1 VRALWAAA
9 LAAGVACGNG
19 QGARGP
25 ARAPAGAATGEHAAV
40 VWRVAG
46 AAPGRGPDGLL
57 VRGAAGELAEL
68 DPRSGRT
75 LRALRLGRLEVDA
88 ALSSRELLV
97 ARGDGPWLVG
107 LDPASGAARWRHRC
121 TNAETP
127 CDLAGGRAGDRLIVL
142 GTIEHRSPTWSIGLV
157 ALDAATGRERWRRP
171 TRWSD
176 RAGTAVV
183 VDGARAFVLG
193 PDRALAVAADGRLLW
208 ERARHAALASGPA
221 ALAAG
226 GGRVAFSDRGGVRI
240 VDGAHG
246 RDVAWAAAGGAPALA
261 LAGDLLLAAGE
272 DGALAA
278 FDAATGRARWR
289 VRPADRLV
297 PPILTD
303 DRTIYVRT
311 AHAGEPV
318 GPGEAAGVI
327 ALRRADGAERW
338 RYPLGINRSI
348 VLAAGLVIADRTAD
362 DAREVVALAASLAPP
377 GRATVRGTV
386 RAAAGLPP
394 LELGGLRVR
403 IGDTVVATDAA
414 GRFAAT
420 IPAAGVATI
429 ALMDRPR
436 GVAPPPSCVG
446 ARPVRLRAE
455 RAITYQTEIVIELTI
470 PCPPV

>member
-1 VRALWAAA
+1 MRAIWAAA
-9 LAAGVACGNG
+9 LAAGAACGNG
-19 QGARGP
+19 IGAREP
-25 ARAPAGAATGEHAAV
+25 RRAAAGEYAAV

-46 AAPGRGPDGLL
+46 AAPGPVPGGVL

-68 DPRSGRT
+68 DPRDGRT
-75 LRALRLGRLEVDA
+75 LRALRLERLEVA
-88 ALSSRELLV
+88 LALSSRELLV

-107 LDPASGAARWRHRC
+107 IDPAGGAGRWGHRG
-121 TNAETP
+121 TNAATP
-127 CDLAGGRAGDRLIVL
+127 GVRVGGRAGDRLIVL

-176 RAGTAVV
+176 RAGTALI
-183 VDGARAFVLG
+183 VDGERAFVLG
-193 PDRALAVAADGRLLW
+193 PDRALAVGANGRLLW
-208 ERARHAALASGPA
+208 ERARRAELASGPA

-226 GGRVAFSDRGGVRI
+226 GGRVAFLDGGGVRI
-240 VDGAHG
+240 VEQAGG
-246 RDVAWAAAGGAPALA
+246 RDVARVAIGGSPALA

-272 DGALAA
+272 DGAIAA

-289 VRPADRLV
+289 ARPADRLL
-297 PPILTD
+297 PPILAD

-318 GPGEAAGVI
+318 GPREAAGVI

-348 VLAAGLVIADRTAD
+348 VLAAGLLIADRAAG
-362 DAREVVALAASLAPP
+362 DAREVVALAASSTPP

-403 IGDTVVATDAA
+403 IGDAIAVTDAA

-429 ALMDRPR
+429 ALLDRPR

-455 RAITYQTEIVIELTI
+455 WAITYQTEIVIESTS
-470 PCPPV
+470 PCPPA